1 MFIIE
6 NDNTFFFF
14 LQVESDGSR
23 SGSSLSLRTVLPSSA
38 GGTASTGAANNN
50 NGTTTSH
57 SPQHASS
64 GRTTVTGNTGGG
76 GGGASDGNHR
86 GVQRSISAS
95 SSSKP
100 RRGSTGAEN
109 NNAVICESQTTSQV
123 ATSPSQTQPKSQKLN
138 QVVTHNTEN
147 EADALIQGGTEKKNQ
162 NQIEKDCVFFSFG
175 FLIL

>member
-1 MFIIE
+1 MILV
-6 NDNTFFFF
+6 FF

-38 GGTASTGAANNN
+38 GGTAPAGAANNN

-57 SPQHASS
+57 SPQHATS
-64 GRTTVTGNTGGG
+64 GRTTVTGGTGHA
-76 GGGASDGNHR
+76 GASDGNHR

-123 ATSPSQTQPKSQKLN
+123 ATSPSQSHPKSHKAN
-138 QVVTHNTEN
+138 QVVLHKAEN
-147 EADALIQGGTEKKNQ
+147 EAEAVIQGGIYNITNQ
-162 NQIEKDCVFFSFG
+162 TN
-175 FLIL
+175 